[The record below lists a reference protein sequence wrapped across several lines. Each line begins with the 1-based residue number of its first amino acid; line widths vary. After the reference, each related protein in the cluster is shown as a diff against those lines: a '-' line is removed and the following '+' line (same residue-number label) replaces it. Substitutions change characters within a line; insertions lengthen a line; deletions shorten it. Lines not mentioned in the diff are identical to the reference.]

1 VTRAGRPRRA
11 PAVPEALPRLL
22 AGWNAHDP
30 ASVATAFSPDGV
42 RHQFSMPEF
51 RFVGRY
57 AIAVGVDAIITA
69 IPDCLM
75 TVRSQFVGA
84 DGRVTL
90 EWTLTGTHAR
100 DLPGVPANDGPVT
113 LPGASVFT
121 PAPDGRILTEH
132 AYWDVAGLMD
142 PGRTGRA
149 SAP

>member
-1 VTRAGRPRRA
+1 M
-11 PAVPEALPRLL
+11 LPRLL

-132 AYWDVAGLMD
+132 AYWDVAGLMN
-142 PGRTGRA
+142 PGRTGRG